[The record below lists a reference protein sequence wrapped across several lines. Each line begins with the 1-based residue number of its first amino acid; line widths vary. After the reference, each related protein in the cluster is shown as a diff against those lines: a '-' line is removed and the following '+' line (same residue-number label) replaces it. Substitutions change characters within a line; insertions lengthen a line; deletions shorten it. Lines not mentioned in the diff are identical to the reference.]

1 MNADASAIS
10 RYAAA
15 SVAAIALAG
24 WLLSMAFSG
33 GGADRALLL
42 GGVVA
47 AVVQVGAFMLARS
60 VPLKHRIAG
69 WGAGAG
75 ICLLTL
81 IVFGFV
87 SRATGMP
94 AEPALLGM
102 ATYLFATE
110 LIEPFF
116 LK

>member
-1 MNADASAIS
+1 MSTAAAATF

-15 SVAAIALAG
+15 SVAAIVLAG
-24 WLLSMAFSG
+24 ALLSMAFSVA
-33 GGADRALLL
+33 GAVRALVF
-42 GGVVA
+42 GGVIA
-47 AVVQVGAFMLARS
+47 AVVQVAAFALARS
-60 VPLKHRIAG
+60 LPLQSRIAG

-87 SRATGMP
+87 ARATGMP

>member
-1 MNADASAIS
+1 MSTVGTATS

-15 SVAAIALAG
+15 SIVAIVLAG
-24 WLLSMAFSG
+24 WLLSMAFSVA
-33 GGADRALLL
+33 GAARALLL

-47 AVVQVGAFMLARS
+47 AVVQVGAFALARGM
-60 VPLKHRIAG
+60 PLQSRIAG

-87 SRATGMP
+87 ARATGMP